1 MDLSKA
7 LENLKFDTRMKDW
20 NVKQGIVTKD
30 DLEKNIKNLK
40 DDAANSEEVTLEDKG
55 DFEG

>member
-1 MDLSKA
+1 MDLAKA

-20 NVKQGIVTKD
+20 NVKQGVLTKD
-30 DLEKNIKNLK
+30 DFEKNVKGLK
-40 DDAANSEEVTLEDKG
+40 DSAGDCEEVTLEDKG

>member
-20 NVKQGIVTKD
+20 NVKQGVVTKD
-30 DLEKNIKNLK
+30 DLEKNVKNLK
-40 DDAANSEEVTLEDKG
+40 DSAADCEEVTLEDKG
-55 DFEG
+55 DFE